1 MMKMVCF
8 PDNDEVF
15 SYMLERRHLALM
27 DAIADTG
34 TVTAAAARLHLT
46 QSALSHQLRDAE
58 SRLGAR
64 LFDRV
69 GRRMRLTPA
78 GERLLGAARP
88 ILENLAKTEREIQ
101 RDAAGRIGPLRL
113 TTQCHTVYHWL
124 PSRLRIFQRTHPDVD
139 VQVVAGATDEPVP
152 WLLDG
157 RIDLAIVSRME
168 RDARLVMRSLWSD
181 ELVVVMHP
189 RHPMAR
195 RPWIDARDFADQH
208 LFVYSLPPESNQVF
222 REILIPA
229 GVTPRRVSHIQLTEA
244 LIEMVKADMGVTV
257 LQRWSV
263 APQLERGELVA
274 RPLTRA
280 GRLRRWSAAW
290 RRRPAPPGYL
300 TAFVDVLARY
310 PVPLGRT
317 ARQRRRTAA
326 SLLAPGKSPVSSASG
341 AGRRR

>member
-1 MMKMVCF
+1 MREMVCF
-8 PDNDEVF
+8 QQSDEVF
-15 SYMLERRHLALM
+15 SCMLERRHLALM
-27 DAIADTG
+27 KAIADTG
-34 TVTAAAARLHLT
+34 TVTAAADRLHLT

-78 GERLLGAARP
+78 GERLLSAART
-88 ILENLAKTEREIQ
+88 ILEDLANTERDIQ
-101 RDAAGRIGPLRL
+101 RDAAGRLGPLRL

-124 PSRLRIFQRTHPDVD
+124 PARLRIFQRTHPDVD
-139 VQVVAGATDEPVP
+139 VQVVAGATDEPVQ
-152 WLLDG
+152 WLLEG
-157 RIDLAIVSRME
+157 KIDLAIVSRMQ
-168 RDARLVMRSLWSD
+168 RDARLVTRSLWSD

-189 RHPMAR
+189 RRPLAR
-195 RPWIDARDFADQH
+195 RPWIEARDFADQH
-208 LFVYSLPPESNQVF
+208 LFVYALPPESNLVF

-229 GVTPRRVSHIQLTEA
+229 GVMPRRVSHIQLTEA
-244 LIEMVKADMGVTV
+244 LIEMVKADMGITV

-274 RPLTRA
+274 RPLTRP

-290 RRRPAPPGYL
+290 RRRPAPPDYL

-317 ARQRRRTAA
+317 SKQRRRTAA
-326 SLLAPGKSPVSSASG
+326 SILTPKRIPSLSS
-341 AGRRR
+341 